1 MHVHF
6 GNGMLYGPQQIP
18 VVKPI
23 EVARQPA
30 LNANLRGAA
39 FPGLAR
45 AAHHFLERERVR
57 VRGSGPASKAAKT
70 ASHETNIREVD
81 VSIHDVSDGV
91 SSRLSPQLVR
101 DSYQRIQRRTFRL
114 RQEQSLFERQV
125 RAAGHGVENLANF
138 RWT

>member
-23 EVARQPA
+23 EVARQSA

-45 AAHHFLERERVR
+45 AAHYFLERKRVR

-70 ASHETNIREVD
+70 ASHETNICEVD
-81 VSIHDVSDGV
+81 VSIHDVSDHVSDGV
-91 SSRLSPQLVR
+91 SPQLVR
-101 DSYQRIQRRTFRL
+101 NAHQ
-114 RQEQSLFERQV
+114 
-125 RAAGHGVENLANF
+125 
-138 RWT
+138 

>member
-6 GNGMLYGPQQIP
+6 GNGMLDGPQQIP

-45 AAHHFLERERVR
+45 AAHHFLERERVS

-70 ASHETNIREVD
+70 ASHETHICEVD
-81 VSIHDVSDGV
+81 VSIHDVSDRISAGV
-91 SSRLSPQLVR
+91 SPQLVR
-101 DSYQRIQRRTFRL
+101 NSH
-114 RQEQSLFERQV
+114 ER
-125 RAAGHGVENLANF
+125 
-138 RWT
+138 